1 MNDFLK
7 KIRSVQKP
15 TRQRQSGITRK
26 TYDSRNSPLNERRKI
41 MDRRTAA
48 MEQME
53 KKSEMFSEFLR
64 ESIPIIRD
72 NFSRITSAIEKIADI
87 KETISKEKIR
97 EHRAIGN
104 FFENLNIIL
113 EEQVIPSMNIKTIM
127 DQKPEDTKKQ
137 NRNYGEFKSFG
148 LDGNH
153 TKEDVLNIIRTM
165 RQNGATFAAI
175 ADYLKDNGIPTFSG
189 RGKWHAQTIH
199 RLYK

>member
-1 MNDFLK
+1 MNDFFK
-7 KIRSVQKP
+7 KIRPGQKP
-15 TRQRQSGITRK
+15 PRSRQSGITRK
-26 TYDSRNSPLNERRKI
+26 TYDARNSPLNERRKI

-64 ESIPIIRD
+64 ESLPIIRE

-97 EHRAIGN
+97 EHRETGN

-113 EEQVIPSMNIKTIM
+113 DKQIFPSMNIKTAM
-127 DQKPEDTKKQ
+127 EQKPETTKKQ
-137 NRNYGEFKSFG
+137 NKNYGEFKSFG

-153 TKEDVLNIIRTM
+153 TKEDVLDIIRTM
-165 RQNGATFAAI
+165 RQKGATFAAI
-175 ADYLKDNGIPTFSG
+175 ADHLKDKGIPTFSG
-189 RGKWHAQTIH
+189 RGQWHAQTIH

>member
-26 TYDSRNSPLNERRKI
+26 TYDARNSHLNERRKI

-53 KKSEMFSEFLR
+53 KDSEMFSELLR
-64 ESIPIIRD
+64 ESIPVIRD
-72 NFSRITSAIEKIADI
+72 NIAKITSSIEKIADI
-87 KETISKEKIR
+87 KKTISKEKIR
-97 EHRAIGN
+97 EHREVGN

-113 EEQVIPSMNIKTIM
+113 EQQIIPSMNIKTDM
-127 DQKPEDTKKQ
+127 DQKTEATKKQ
-137 NRNYGEFKSFG
+137 NKNYGEFKSFG

-153 TKEDVLNIIRTM
+153 TKEDVLKIIRTM
-165 RQNGATFAAI
+165 RQDGATFAAI

-189 RGKWHAQTIH
+189 RGQWHAQTIH

>member
-1 MNDFLK
+1 MNDFFK

-15 TRQRQSGITRK
+15 TRQRQSGMTRK
-26 TYDSRNSPLNERRKI
+26 TYDARNSPLNERRKI

-53 KKSEMFSEFLR
+53 KDSEMFSELLR
-64 ESIPIIRD
+64 ESMPAIRD
-72 NFSRITSAIEKIADI
+72 NIAKITSSIEKIADI

-97 EHRAIGN
+97 GYREMGN
-104 FFENLNIIL
+104 FFENLNLIL
-113 EEQVIPSMNIKTIM
+113 EQQIIPSMNIKTAM
-127 DQKPEDTKKQ
+127 DQEPEAIKKQ
-137 NRNYGEFKSFG
+137 NKNYGGFKSFG

-153 TKEDVLNIIRTM
+153 TKEDVLDLIKTM

-175 ADYLKDNGIPTFSG
+175 ADYLKDNDIPTFSG
-189 RGKWHAQTIH
+189 RGQWHAQTIH

>member
-26 TYDSRNSPLNERRKI
+26 TYDARNPPPNERRKI
-41 MDRRTAA
+41 MDRRTVA

-64 ESIPIIRD
+64 DSIPIIRD
-72 NFSRITSAIEKIADI
+72 NISRITSSIEKIADI
-87 KETISKEKIR
+87 KETVSKEKIR
-97 EHRAIGN
+97 EHREIGN

-113 EEQVIPSMNIKTIM
+113 EKQVIPSMNIKTSM
-127 DQKPEDTKKQ
+127 DQKPETAKKQ
-137 NRNYGEFKSFG
+137 NENFGKFKSFG

-153 TKEDVLNIIRTM
+153 TKEDVLEIIRTM